1 MREKVKINKSI
12 VKGLL
17 LYGGLIWFVLII
29 AIIPHFGGMMALH
42 DPGDFGISKYTIA
55 DTLYF
60 AWRFPLTYLVV
71 SLIHTKWSVAFPVG
85 WYYSM
90 FAISMPQVVVDLMRG
105 DFFVAWVILIDSLA
119 FGAAIYFF
127 SLVTLRIIH
136 NNMFIKS
143 DNYFVRWFG
152 ALKMSLGEY
161 LQWLLGTYVL
171 YLVVNL
177 FVD

>member
-1 MREKVKINKSI
+1 MTGKIKINKSI
-12 VKGLL
+12 VRALL
-17 LYGGLIWFVLII
+17 LYGGLIWLIFII
-29 AIIPHFGGMMALH
+29 AIIPHFGDMMALH
-42 DPGDFGISKYTIA
+42 DPGNFGISKYTIS

-60 AWRFPLTYLVV
+60 AWRFPLTYLVF
-71 SLIHTKWSVAFPVG
+71 SLIHTKWSVVVPVV

-90 FAISMPQVVVDLMRG
+90 LAISLLEVVVDLIRG
-105 DFFVAWVILIDSLA
+105 DFFVAGVILIDSLA

-143 DNYFVRWFG
+143 DNYLVRWFG

-161 LQWLLGTYVL
+161 WQWLLGSYVL

-177 FVD
+177 FAD